1 MTDAAPRTR
10 RRSVGVADALL
21 AWYDANRREL
31 PWRAAPG
38 VRPDPYAVW
47 LSEIMLQ
54 QTTVVTVADYFRR
67 FLARWPDV
75 RALAA
80 APTEDVLAEWAG
92 LGYYARARNLVACAR
107 MIVAAHGGR
116 FPASEAALLD
126 LPGVGP
132 YTAAAIAAIAFDAP
146 CVAVDGNV
154 ERVAARLFAIGTPAT
169 HAKRVIRDKMTELAP
184 DRRAGDFVQALM
196 DLGAGVCTPRSP
208 RCEICPLAQFCVA
221 RREGA
226 PTRYPVKA
234 PKPAKPRRRAA
245 IFICRRGAATLLVRA
260 PEKGLFGGMNVFPS
274 TPLTRDVAPENWLD
288 FAPRPAEWRPLE
300 GEIAH
305 VFTHFAL
312 GAQVLVSRVGPR
324 AAAPPA
330 ARWVSC
336 ESLAAAGLPTLMRKA
351 AVQAGLFG
359 EEGA

>member
-1 MTDAAPRTR
+1 MTDAIRKR
-10 RRSVGVADALL
+10 RRSSDVADLLL
-21 AWYDANRREL
+21 AWYDANRRAL

-38 VRPDPYAVW
+38 VKPDPYAVW

-54 QTTVVTVADYFRR
+54 QTTVATVDGYYRR

-75 RALAA
+75 GALAA

-107 MIVAAHGGR
+107 VVVETHGGR
-116 FPASEAALLD
+116 FPDTEAALLD

-132 YTAAAIAAIAFDAP
+132 YTAAAIAAIAFDTP

-154 ERVAARLFAIGTPAT
+154 ERVAGRLFAIGTPAPRL
-169 HAKRVIRDKMTELAP
+169 KRAIREKMTPLAP
-184 DRRAGDFVQALM
+184 ASRAGDFVQALM
-196 DLGAGVCTPRSP
+196 DLGSGVCTPRAP
-208 RCEICPLAQFCVA
+208 RCGICPLARFCA
-221 RREGA
+221 AAREGA
-226 PTRYPVKA
+226 PERYPIKA
-234 PKPAKPRRRAA
+234 PKPEKPRRRAA

-260 PEKGLFGGMNVFPS
+260 PEKGLFGGMLVFPS
-274 TPLTRDVAPENWLD
+274 TPLTRDVAPGDWLE
-288 FAPRPAEWRPLE
+288 FAPRPAQWRALE

-312 GAQVLVSRVGPR
+312 GAQVLMARVGPR
-324 AAAPPA
+324 AAPPPG

-336 ESLAAAGLPTLMRKA
+336 DMLACAGLPTLMRKA
-351 AVQAGLFG
+351 ALHAGLFG
-359 EEGA
+359 EQEA